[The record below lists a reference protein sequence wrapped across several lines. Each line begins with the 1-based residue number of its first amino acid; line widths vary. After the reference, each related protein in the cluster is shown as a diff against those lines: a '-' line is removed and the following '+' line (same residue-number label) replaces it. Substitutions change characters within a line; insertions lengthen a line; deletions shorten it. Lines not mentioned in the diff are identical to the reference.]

1 MNCRCLCPDRLVAL
15 KALGATLALLVA
27 GCATLSGG
35 EDSGG
40 GSAPSTTT
48 ADTTQAAD
56 TSAAEETVPATISA
70 DPAER
75 GRTAA
80 LDTVEAERFD
90 QGRLW
95 TFENPPTDY
104 FAEEYG
110 FRPDADWFRRA
121 RLGALRLPN
130 CTASL
135 VSPRGLVLTN
145 HHCARDFAARVA
157 EEGERLVQNG
167 FYAETTAGE
176 RRIEDLYADQLV
188 AIEDVTGEVEAALD
202 GAQTDAERAEAREQV
217 FASIRERRTAEVAEG
232 REGQTLRTQVVA
244 LYDGARYS
252 AYTFRRFEDVRLVM
266 IPGVDVG
273 YFGGDPDN
281 FTYPRYTFDVSFFR
295 VYGENGE
302 PLSPEVFFPLD
313 PEGSDAREPVFA
325 VGNPGSTSRLETVSQ
340 LEFRRDVRGPALLTV
355 LEARLAAYEAYAGED
370 PSEAV
375 QNQLFRLRNAV
386 KLYRGRLEALRAPYI
401 LARRQDAQ
409 ATFQQ
414 AIEENPALQEP
425 YGSAISQMNQ
435 IQQEKR
441 ALADVYR
448 AFLLVQNPNFSSA
461 TVRRALLARRLLRR
475 RDAGA
480 SEEQLAGV
488 REKLRSVA
496 DQPPDLNRRLLEARL
511 REVQDNLPDS
521 TVQAVLAGRTP
532 ATAAREI
539 VEESALR
546 SAEAARE
553 ALDQGTLSLDDLAL
567 ESVGRLYALFQD
579 FRSAREGLEARQAE
593 VARRL
598 GQARYAAYGSDV
610 PPDATATLRL
620 SDGRVKSYEYNGT
633 VAPPYTTFYGMF
645 DHYNAHGDGTPWDL
659 PEQWLSRQGALDLS
673 TPLNLVSTNDIT
685 GGNSGSP
692 LLNRDL
698 EVVGLVFDGNIESLA
713 GDFIYLPQRAR
724 AVSVDSR
731 AILEALESVYQA
743 DRLARE
749 LRSARAER
757 TPPESASAGR

>member
-1 MNCRCLCPDRLVAL
+1 LRAAL
-15 KALGATLALLVA
+15 QTLGTALLVLLGA

-35 EDSGG
+35 DDGG
-40 GSAPSTTT
+40 GGESPPTAS

-56 TSAAEETVPATISA
+56 TSAAAVPATIAA

-75 GRTAA
+75 GRPAA
-80 LDTVEAERFD
+80 PLDTVEAGRFD

-104 FAEEYG
+104 LAEAYD

-145 HHCARDFAARVA
+145 HHCARAFAASTA
-157 EEGERLVQNG
+157 EEGERIVQNG
-167 FYAETTAGE
+167 FYAESQAAE
-176 RRIEDLYADQLV
+176 RRVEGLYADQLV
-188 AIEDVTGEVEAALD
+188 AIENVTDEVQNALE
-202 GAQTDAERAEAREQV
+202 GAQTDAERADAREQV
-217 FASIRERRTAEVAEG
+217 FQTIRERRNAEVGEAPAA
-232 REGQTLRTQVVA
+232 QTLRTQVVA

-340 LEFRRDVRGPALLTV
+340 LEFRRDVRGPALLAV

-546 SAEAARE
+546 SAEATRE

-659 PEQWLSRQGALDLS
+659 PEQWLSRQDALDLS

-731 AILEALESVYQA
+731 AILEALESVYRA
-743 DRLARE
+743 ERLVRE
-749 LRSARAER
+749 LRGARTEA
-757 TPPESASAGR
+757 PSSASR

>member
-1 MNCRCLCPDRLVAL
+1 MRNALRRRGQRRRRRPLDRHD
-15 KALGATLALLVA
+15 GH
-27 GCATLSGG
+27 
-35 EDSGG
+35 D
-40 GSAPSTTT
+40 
-48 ADTTQAAD
+48 
-56 TSAAEETVPATISA
+56 A

-75 GRTAA
+75 DRTAA

-104 FAEEYG
+104 FAEEYD
-110 FRPDADWFRRA
+110 FRPDANWFRRA

-244 LYDGARYS
+244 LYEGARYS
-252 AYTFRRFEDVRLVM
+252 AYTFRRYEDVRLTM
-266 IPGVDVG
+266 IPEADVG

-281 FTYPRYTFDVSFFR
+281 FTYPRYTFDVSFLR
-295 VYGENGE
+295 IYGENGE
-302 PLSPEVFFPLD
+302 PFAPEVFFPLD

-325 VGNPGSTSRLETVSQ
+325 VGNPGSTSRLETISQ
-340 LEFRRDVRGPALLTV
+340 LKFRRDVRGPALLAA
-355 LEARLAAYEAYAGED
+355 LEERLAAYETYAGAD
-370 PSEAV
+370 PSEQV
-375 QNQLFRLRNAV
+375 ENQIFRLRNAV
-386 KLYRGRLEALRAPYI
+386 KLYRGRLETLRDPYI
-401 LARRQDAQ
+401 LARRRDAQ
-409 ATFQQ
+409 EAFRQ
-414 AIEENPALQEP
+414 AIGEDPALQEP
-425 YGSAISQMNQ
+425 YGGAFSQMEQ

-441 ALADVYR
+441 ALAGSYR
-448 AFLLVQNPNFSSA
+448 SFVLIDRPGFSSA
-461 TVRRALLARRLLRR
+461 TMRRALLARRLLALQ
-475 RDAGA
+475 DAGA
-480 SEEQLAGV
+480 SEEQRAGV
-488 REKLRSVA
+488 REELRGVA
-496 DQPPDLNRRLLEARL
+496 DQPPELDRRLLEARL
-511 REVQDNLPDS
+511 RAVQANLPDS

-532 ATAAREI
+532 SAAARGI

-546 SAEAARE
+546 SVEATRE
-553 ALDQGTLSLDDLAL
+553 ALGAGTLSLNDPAL
-567 ESVGRLYALFQD
+567 ESVSGLYTLFRD
-579 FRSAREGLEARQAE
+579 FRSAQAGLQARQAE
-593 VARRL
+593 VARQL
-598 GQARYAAYGSDV
+598 GQARYATYGTDV
-610 PPDATATLRL
+610 PPDATFSLRIA
-620 SDGRVKSYEYNGT
+620 DGRVDGYAYNGT
-633 VAPPYTTFYGMF
+633 VAPPYTTFYGTF
-645 DHYNAHGDGTPWDL
+645 NHYHAYGGDGTPWDL
-659 PEQWLSRQGALDLS
+659 PEQWLDRQRALDLS

-685 GGNSGSP
+685 GGSSGSP

-698 EVVGLVFDGNIESLA
+698 EVVGVVFDGNIESLA

-731 AILEALESVYQA
+731 AILEALESVYRA